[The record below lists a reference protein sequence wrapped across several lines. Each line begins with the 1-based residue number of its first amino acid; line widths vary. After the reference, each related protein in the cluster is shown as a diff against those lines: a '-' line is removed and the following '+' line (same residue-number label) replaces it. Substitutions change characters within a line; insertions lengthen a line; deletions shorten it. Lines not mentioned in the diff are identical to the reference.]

1 MLNAGIMAVPPGTT
15 KEGYEIQFG
24 TNHVGH
30 ALLTKLLLP
39 MMVKTAQE
47 PGSDVRVVSLSSI
60 GHTAATGIMFDGLK
74 SEGGGCSSSMTRYGQ
89 SKLANILFTRELQ
102 KRYGEKGIT
111 AVAVH
116 PGVVDTELYRSMFTG
131 VLGVGNLFKKALYTS
146 VKDGAKNQLWAAT
159 GKKGDGA
166 KEVKGGA
173 YYTPVGVPEQCS
185 NVSKDPELAAKLWD
199 WTEKELESYNL

>member
-39 MMVKTAQE
+39 TMVKTAQE
-47 PGSDVRVVSLSSI
+47 PGADVRVVSLSSL
-60 GHTAATGIMFDGLK
+60 GHAGASGIMFDGLK

-89 SKLANILFTRELQ
+89 SKLANILFARELQ

-116 PGVVDTELYRSMFTG
+116 PGVVNTELYRTVFTG
-131 VLGVGNLFKKALYTS
+131 VLGVGNLVKKFYTS
-146 VKDGAKNQLWAAT
+146 VQDGAKNQLWAAT
-159 GKKGDGA
+159 AKKGDGS

-185 NVSKDPELAAKLWD
+185 NMAKDSELAAKLWD
-199 WTEKELESYNL
+199 WTEKELESYSL